1 MRASGR
7 SREDAVAMKICSLV
21 PGATEVVA
29 ALGQADRLVGISH
42 ECDYPPE
49 VRHAPVMVEALVGG
63 HDEPSEAVD
72 AAVKALLRS
81 GQRLYRLKEA
91 AFVEARPDLVLAQ
104 DLCQVCA
111 LTADQLLR
119 AIRSLPAFPQLLTL
133 NPMRLEDI
141 LSDIERIGTVLG
153 VGNQGSAF
161 TSRLR
166 HRLELVRRRSA
177 TIPVRPRV
185 LCLEWLSPL
194 YVGGH
199 WVPEMVERAGGI
211 DVLGEI
217 GKPSRTVSWDD
228 VMAAEPEIVVLMP
241 CGFSIDRTIRELSTL
256 ARADAGWTRALS
268 AWTRIY
274 AVDAASYFSRP
285 GPRLVD
291 GIELL
296 AKIILPPEAME
307 FDERTVLPVSLRSLA
322 VNRS

>member
-1 MRASGR
+1 
-7 SREDAVAMKICSLV
+7 MKICSLV

-29 ALGQADRLVGISH
+29 ALGHADQLVGISH

-49 VRHAPVMVEALVGG
+49 VRHAPVMVESLVSG
-63 HDEPSEAVD
+63 HNKPSDAVD
-72 AAVKALLRS
+72 AGVKALLRS
-81 GQRLYRLKEA
+81 GQRLYCLKEA
-91 AFVEARPDLVLAQ
+91 AFVEAQPDLILAQ
-104 DLCQVCA
+104 DLCHVCA
-111 LTADQLLR
+111 ITPSQLLH
-119 AIRSLPAFPQLLTL
+119 AIESLPAFPQLLTL
-133 NPMRLEDI
+133 NPTNLEDI
-141 LSDIERIGTVLG
+141 LSDIDRIGAVLG
-153 VGNQGSAF
+153 ATDQ
-161 TSRLR
+161 SRALASGLR
-166 HRLELVRRRSA
+166 NRLELVRQRAA

-199 WVPEMVERAGGI
+199 WVPEMVDHAGGI
-211 DVLGEI
+211 DVLGQT
-217 GKPSRTVSWDD
+217 GKPSRTVPWADIL
-228 VMAAEPEIVVLMP
+228 AAEPEIVILMP
-241 CGFSIDRTIRELSTL
+241 CGFPIDRTIRELSTL

-296 AKIILPPEAME
+296 AKIIFPSEAME

-322 VNRS
+322 ANRS